1 MYDTQ
6 CTERETFGYPPYTR
20 LIYIYMKHKDEATL
34 DTLAQRYAALLRQVF
49 DHRVVGP
56 DNPPVARIQSLYIR
70 KIMLKIELAASMA
83 QVKSLLRRI
92 YEKSLADSRFKTLTL
107 YYDVDP
113 L

>member
-1 MYDTQ
+1 
-6 CTERETFGYPPYTR
+6 
-20 LIYIYMKHKDEATL
+20 MKHKDEATL